1 MPYVLRESISDG
13 KREVKKTWKGHEH
26 VSKKCPPLW
35 TGEVVK
41 LMHMNRVS
49 RKALADAMDVSA
61 EWVTMVLNGTREP
74 EGAQAK
80 FEAALEKILENKK

>member
-13 KREVKKTWKGHEH
+13 KREVKKSWKGREH
-26 VSKKCPPLW
+26 VPKKQPPPW

-41 LMHMNRVS
+41 LMHMNRIS
-49 RKALADAMDVSA
+49 RKTLADVMDVSA

-80 FEAALEKILENKK
+80 FEAALWGIIRNKK